1 MKRRNKK
8 KQLACALQAM
18 CLGGV
23 LLAADPAAVCQA
35 TTITTSQTY
44 SNQNRTIT
52 DDINITD
59 GYISASGYNGMYT
72 INLTGQNIYINQ
84 GNSAYAL
91 LAKGV
96 AGGCTSGQGVL
107 KINSDS
113 STVRIIG
120 NVETAPIDGCATGKI
135 YLYLTNA
142 DSFLAGMPI
151 QRSGGIDLRFTNGA
165 TWYIPENAN
174 TFTGTREGGV
184 SVSAVGGNIDI
195 YHTLPGTVR
204 SAAVGTRTFSAA
216 GASNNSETTLSLN
229 GATFALSSDIKNNLT
244 DKVVLTKVS
253 GNPFDIVGVGF
264 GRVNNYAL
272 QIVYDPAMS
281 KDGTYTA
288 SDLTILTT
296 DNTGDTVTAKDYLTT
311 RTEAAGLKTVN
322 IKLTP
327 TLSTSGGVTKLTALT
342 VKNTDSA
349 GPAATMASAASAAQM
364 AALGAWR
371 AENNDL
377 QRRLGDLR
385 WDKGNAG
392 AWARA
397 YGGESHIHSG
407 AGSDV
412 SYHGIQGGYDRA
424 RSFGEGKLF
433 TGIAFSNMKG
443 DASGS
448 AGSSD
453 IDSKLF
459 GVYGSYLGQK
469 GHFIDAIIKYGRFT
483 NDTTRIHNNTTYTGD
498 YGTNGL
504 NMSLEYG
511 YHKQLHNGFYLEPQ
525 AELNY
530 SHLNSSSYTMNAG
543 GASGAFVRNNG
554 VDSLIARV
562 GVNAGRSTKDGNIYL
577 KLSCLH
583 EFNGDTGMTAT
594 YNGTTVN
601 SSSSGSD
608 TWLEYG
614 VGFNQRVGKNQNLY
628 GEITR
633 TACAD
638 KVSDKWKANL
648 GWRASF

>member
-1 MKRRNKK
+1 MTKNQKAKLK
-8 KQLACALQAM
+8 KQILSGVV
-18 CLGGV
+18 LGGI
-23 LLAADPAAVCQA
+23 LMGNA
-35 TTITTSQTY
+35 TVSAE
-44 SNQNRTIT
+44 IT
-52 DDINITD
+52 DSQEYQNDVTVSEDVNIAD
-59 GYISASGYNGMYT
+59 GHVAVISYYDRAN
-72 INLTGQNIYINQ
+72 INLN
-84 GNSAYAL
+84 GNVTIGSTDDYAL
-91 LAKGV
+91 LAKG
-96 AGGCTSGQGVL
+96 ARSGHDNVL
-107 KINSDS
+107 NVNMDGAHTVKI
-113 STVRIIG
+113 VG
-120 NVETAPIDGCATGKI
+120 NVKAEVTHTDDGEVGVGAVNLMLSNSES
-135 YLYLTNA
+135 Y
-142 DSFLAGMPI
+142 LAGSLSANMGTTNWSTERYAQI
-151 QRSGGIDLRFTNGA
+151 KLHLNNGA
-165 TWYIPENAN
+165 TWYVPSSDSAYALSSATI
-174 TFTGTREGGV
+174 
-184 SVSAVGGNIDI
+184 SVDADGGNIDLW
-195 YHTLPGTVR
+195 HATPATVTR
-204 SAAVGTRTFSAA
+204 STAGNRILGFSGVGTSM
-216 GASNNSETTLSLN
+216 N
-229 GATFALSSDIKNNLT
+229 GATFIVSSNAAADTADTVTLT
-244 DKVVLTKVS
+244 GASGSNTYTVKVAYDPSATAAGEYNVAGSGATVLTS
-253 GNPFDIVGVGF
+253 
-264 GRVNNYAL
+264 NNAGDT
-272 QIVYDPAMS
+272 VVPGD
-281 KDGTYTA
+281 YTA
-288 SDLTILTT
+288 TAVTSAGLLTKTLKYTPT
-296 DNTGDTVTAKDYLTT
+296 LAVDNTGGTTVKLTKLT
-311 RTEAAGLKTVN
+311 VTEAAA
-322 IKLTP
+322 
-327 TLSTSGGVTKLTALT
+327 S
-342 VKNTDSA
+342 D
-349 GPAATMASAASAAQM
+349 GPAASMASAASAAQL
-364 AALGAWR
+364 AALGGWR

-385 WDKGNAG
+385 WDEGNAG

-397 YGGESHIHSG
+397 YVGESHIHSG

-412 SYHGIQGGYDRA
+412 SYHGIQVGYDRA
-424 RSFGEGKLF
+424 RNFGEGKLF

-562 GVNAGRSTKDGNIYL
+562 GVNAGRSTKDGNVYL

-638 KVSDKWKANL
+638 KVSDNWKANL
-648 GWRASF
+648 GWRVSF

>member
-1 MKRRNKK
+1 MTNKK
-8 KQLACALQAM
+8 KKELLRAQVLCALL
-18 CLGGV
+18 LGGQTMLGGAV
-23 LLAADPAAVCQA
+23 ADAALYVTGD
-35 TTITTSQTY
+35 Y
-44 SNQNRTIT
+44 N
-52 DDINITD
+52 DDIDTTEDISVDRYNTVNLNGNLKVSVSPGSDALYAYGTNTPENDALGILRINMNKTKTVQINGNIHR
-59 GYISASGYNGMYT
+59 GPSGDIDVKFSNANSYFAGSNNGGE
-72 INLTGQNIYINQ
+72 L
-84 GNSAYAL
+84 
-91 LAKGV
+91 
-96 AGGCTSGQGVL
+96 
-107 KINSDS
+107 
-113 STVRIIG
+113 
-120 NVETAPIDGCATGKI
+120 
-135 YLYLTNA
+135 
-142 DSFLAGMPI
+142 SF
-151 QRSGGIDLRFTNGA
+151 SNGA
-165 TWYIPENAN
+165 TWYVSGASA
-174 TFTGTREGGV
+174 TGIV
-184 SVSAVGGNIDI
+184 DAAGGNINLW
-195 YHTLPGTVR
+195 HATPTTVTRSTAGNRTVSVTGT
-204 SAAVGTRTFSAA
+204 GT
-216 GASNNSETTLSLN
+216 SLN
-229 GATFALSSDIKNNLT
+229 GATFIVSSNAAAGTADTVALTGAGGSNT
-244 DKVVLTKVS
+244 YTVKVAYDPSATETGEYTVANGGATVLTSNNAGDTVVS
-253 GNPFDIVGVGF
+253 GD
-264 GRVNNYAL
+264 
-272 QIVYDPAMS
+272 
-281 KDGTYTA
+281 YTA
-288 SDLTILTT
+288 TAVTSAGLLTKTLKYTPT
-296 DNTGDTVTAKDYLTT
+296 LAVDNTGGTTAKL
-311 RTEAAGLKTVN
+311 
-322 IKLTP
+322 
-327 TLSTSGGVTKLTALT
+327 TKLTVTDLT
-342 VKNTDSA
+342 EGTGGSGGSA
-349 GPAATMASAASAAQM
+349 GPAATMASAASAAQL
-364 AALGAWR
+364 AALGGWR

-397 YGGESHIHSG
+397 YGGESQIHSG

-412 SYHGIQGGYDRA
+412 SYHGIQVGYDRA

-459 GVYGSYLGQK
+459 GVYGSYLGAK

-483 NDTTRIHNNTTYTGD
+483 NDTNRIHNNITYAGD

-543 GASGAFVRNNG
+543 GASGAFVQNNG

-628 GEITR
+628 GEIMR

-638 KVSDKWKANL
+638 KVSDNWKANL
-648 GWRASF
+648 GWRVSF